1 VLAYRAMTRMDEQ
14 AFVDLQIGPIR
25 LNVVHLRRDGSIR
38 SAQLTPM
45 IGGRRVLIPSIEIL
59 DPQLREQ
66 LTQAIQTAI
75 EAHLATLPPNE
86 RVKAPRLPEERKA
99 GQQPPAVA
107 ATSKQPKGPLTV
119 EPTAARGA
127 ASTKPTEAGNTKAVE
142 PIHAKPLA
150 EKPKL
155 SPPVQ
160 LLAGYPTRTAPAS
173 GRVRRETK

>member
-1 VLAYRAMTRMDEQ
+1 MDEQ

-25 LNVVHLRRDGSIR
+25 LNGVHLQRDGSIR

-45 IGGRRVLIPSIEIL
+45 IGGRRVFIPSIEIL

-75 EAHLATLPPNE
+75 EAHLATLPPDK

-107 ATSKQPKGPLTV
+107 ATSKQPKGSHTV
-119 EPTAARGA
+119 KTTAARGA
-127 ASTKPTEAGNTKAVE
+127 ASPNLREAGKAVE

-155 SPPVQ
+155 PPPVR
-160 LLAGYPTRTAPAS
+160 LLAGYATRTAPAS
-173 GRVRRETK
+173 GRVRRERK